1 MSKKRRV
8 FTDATKFKIVI
19 EAIKGQRQIS
29 EIASDYEVHPNQ
41 ISNWK
46 KQFLEKGPTVFSTK
60 KDSQVVE
67 LENNEEDLFKKIGK
81 QQIELDFLK
90 KSLKKWELWKEEK

>member
-8 FTDATKFKIVI
+8 FTDETKFKIVL

-46 KQFLEKGPTVFSTK
+46 KQFMEKGSTVFSTK

>member
-1 MSKKRRV
+1 M

>member
-1 MSKKRRV
+1 M

-46 KQFLEKGPTVFSTK
+46 KQFMEKGSIVFSTK

>member
-1 MSKKRRV
+1 V

-46 KQFLEKGPTVFSTK
+46 KQFLEKGATMFSTK

>member
-1 MSKKRRV
+1 M
-8 FTDATKFKIVI
+8 
-19 EAIKGQRQIS
+19 
-29 EIASDYEVHPNQ
+29 
-41 ISNWK
+41 
-46 KQFLEKGPTVFSTK
+46 FSTK

>member
-1 MSKKRRV
+1 M
-8 FTDATKFKIVI
+8 FTDATKFKIVL

-46 KQFLEKGPTVFSTK
+46 KQFLEKGSTVFSTK